1 MRCLERVALILVTP
15 RPRRAPPRPQP
26 RHANPMPRPGRAPPR
41 ACPLPPRR
49 ARPRVHQPPPRA
61 RPPAAQEP
69 SGSIPPL
76 CPHARRTP
84 TSVGRSHRLGRRRG
98 AYADTRRESR
108 RRALSLPRHTVSS
121 FSPVPLTRLPT
132 PATSPPLH
140 RPHAATPPCSF
151 SRNRSRLGR

>member
-61 RPPAAQEP
+61 RPPAAQE
-69 SGSIPPL
+69 
-76 CPHARRTP
+76 
-84 TSVGRSHRLGRRRG
+84 RG
-98 AYADTRRESR
+98 ALFAWLISHQP
-108 RRALSLPRHTVSS
+108 AVL
-121 FSPVPLTRLPT
+121 FSHNE
-132 PATSPPLH
+132 PATSNQPAVLFSQNKPAPAISHQPTEQAKDPDQSLLSARTHGAPL
-140 RPHAATPPCSF
+140 PQWLSSWMF
-151 SRNRSRLGR
+151 SLHLSYGGA